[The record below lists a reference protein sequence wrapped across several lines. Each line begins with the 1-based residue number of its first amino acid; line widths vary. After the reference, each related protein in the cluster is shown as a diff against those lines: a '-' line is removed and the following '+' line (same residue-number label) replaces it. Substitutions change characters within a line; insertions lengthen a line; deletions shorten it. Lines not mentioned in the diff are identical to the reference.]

1 MQILIRRI
9 INLPVRTR
17 SGQVLG
23 RVVDSIIDTET
34 GRIAFLLV
42 RSRGLIQGLM
52 GDALK
57 IAWSQIISIDDKD
70 VVVTDLVVREEAA
83 SLALSTPSTAVNQKT
98 FAE

>member
-42 RSRGLIQGLM
+42 
-52 GDALK
+52 
-57 IAWSQIISIDDKD
+57 
-70 VVVTDLVVREEAA
+70 
-83 SLALSTPSTAVNQKT
+83 
-98 FAE
+98 

>member
-1 MQILIRRI
+1 
-9 INLPVRTR
+9 TK

-34 GRIAFLLV
+34 GRTAFLLV
-42 RSRGLIQGLM
+42 RSRGLIHGLM

-57 IAWSQIISIDDKD
+57 IAWSQIISIDEKE

-83 SLALSTPSTAVNQKT
+83 NLAFQTPSTAVNQKT